1 MLHSPGDH
9 ATSGRIEAVLAVQQS
24 SLAPLHLTRLSQ
36 EGCLFS
42 ALLRRDVGPRLTGGG
57 LPARPARELR
67 RRVGVPP
74 RLAGPRPRGTGRFY
88 LTRGGQRFGSFLLCS
103 G

>member
-9 ATSGRIEAVLAVQQS
+9 ATSVRIEAGLAVQQS
-24 SLAPLHLTRLSQ
+24 SLAPLHIARLSQ

-74 RLAGPRPRGTGRFY
+74 RLAGPRAPETVRFA
-88 LTRGGQRFGSFLLCS
+88 LPGGAQGSGSLF
-103 G
+103 

>member
-9 ATSGRIEAVLAVQQS
+9 ATSVRIEAVLAVQQS
-24 SLAPLHLTRLSQ
+24 SLVPLHLVRLSQ

-67 RRVGVPP
+67 RRLGVPP
-74 RLAGPRPRGTGRFY
+74 RLAGPRPPEAAPFH
-88 LTRGGQRFGSFLLCS
+88 LPRGGAGSGSFF
-103 G
+103 